1 MLNLFSIYFPESV
14 GPSALREILSCL
26 PLQSNNHIRSSKV
39 WRKRTEVE
47 YLNLKKRYR
56 TTFQIVINKMKK
68 KKSFYKFSH
77 FKYSKASIEFYNQ
90 LNIFSKHFTKI
101 NFTFTHLTSVSNS
114 YSRIGKYK
122 PNVFPKMGRNG
133 WVNHLL
139 RK

>member
-1 MLNLFSIYFPESV
+1 
-14 GPSALREILSCL
+14 
-26 PLQSNNHIRSSKV
+26 
-39 WRKRTEVE
+39 
-47 YLNLKKRYR
+47 
-56 TTFQIVINKMKK
+56 MKK

-90 LNIFSKHFTKI
+90 LNILSKHFTKI